1 MPVHDWSRV
10 DAGAFHAFHTAWI
23 THLSEA
29 LNGGV
34 LPSGYYALPEQH
46 MGRFIADVLTLQAPA
61 PIEGGGLAVAESQP
75 KVRRKLSAS
84 SAAQGRGRTLT
95 IRHVSG
101 NRIVALVEIVSPANK
116 DRRSHVEEFIDKAE
130 IALLHG
136 INLLLVDLLP
146 PGAHDPHGM
155 HGALWNRFDDE
166 PYFAPPGEPL
176 TMASYVA
183 GSQPDVYEEPL
194 AVGSALADM
203 PLFLNPD
210 RYVNVPLGPTYQAA
224 FRGLPEFLRET
235 LEVSRKDGG

>member
-46 MGRFIADVLTLQAPA
+46 MGRFIAARFTLQAPA

-84 SAAQGRGRTLT
+84 SSTRGRSRTLT

-136 INLLLVDLLP
+136 INLLLVDLFP

-155 HGALWNRFDDE
+155 HGAFWERFDDE
-166 PYFAPPGEPL
+166 PYVPPADEPL
-176 TMASYVA
+176 TLASYVA
-183 GSQPDVYEEPL
+183 GPRPDVYVEPFVAGSPL
-194 AVGSALADM
+194 AEM

-210 RYVNVPLGPTYQAA
+210 RYVNVPLETTYLAA
-224 FRGLPEFLRET
+224 FRGLPAFLRMA
-235 LEVSRKDGG
+235 LA

>member
-10 DAGAFHAFHTAWI
+10 DAGALHAFHTAWI

-84 SAAQGRGRTLT
+84 SAARGRGRTLT

-136 INLLLVDLLP
+136 INLLLVDLFP

-155 HGALWNRFDDE
+155 HGELWERFDDE
-166 PYFAPPGEPL
+166 PYVPPADEPL
-176 TMASYVA
+176 TLASYVA
-183 GSQPDVYEEPL
+183 GPRPDAYEEPL
-194 AVGSALADM
+194 AVGSPLAEM

-210 RYVNVPLGPTYQAA
+210 RYVNVPLETTYLAA
-224 FRGLPEFLRET
+224 FRGLPAFLREA
-235 LEVSRKDGG
+235 LEVSGKDCG